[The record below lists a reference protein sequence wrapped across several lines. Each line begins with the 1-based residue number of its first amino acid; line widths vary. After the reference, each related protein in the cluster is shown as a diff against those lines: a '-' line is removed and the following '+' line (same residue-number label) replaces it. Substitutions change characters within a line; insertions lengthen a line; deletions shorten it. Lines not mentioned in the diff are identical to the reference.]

1 MSFNRTA
8 SQMAPLLLRNSTR
21 TALSRS
27 MRLPRQLP
35 AIAILI
41 PHRSVSGQTSTSNN
55 QSDYPPPGFNADQA
69 KKPLESQEN
78 KSKQSTSSSPDVN
91 IPVEK
96 PTAHAPTKASEE
108 QALNEL
114 ASQKAAADKAEEK
127 RLAKKKEE
135 SKNLT
140 LRQKIMKEVHHYWD
154 GTKLLA
160 AEVKISSKLAL
171 KMAAGYELTRREH
184 RQVSVPTTI
193 RCSHSDLL
201 SSCTV
206 LSRISVVLFP
216 SPSLSLYPSPSCCFQ
231 SP

>member
-21 TALSRS
+21 IAMSRS

-41 PHRSVSGQTSTSNN
+41 PHRSASGDTSTSSGANSN
-55 QSDYPPPGFNADQA
+55 YPPPGFNADQA
-69 KKPLESQEN
+69 KKPLTSQDDD
-78 KSKQSTSSSPDVN
+78 KSKHSSSNPDVN
-91 IPVEK
+91 IPLQK
-96 PTAHAPTKASEE
+96 PTEHAPTKSQEQ

-114 ASQKAAADKAEEK
+114 ASEKAAADKAEEK
-127 RLAKKKEE
+127 RIEKKKEE
-135 SKNLT
+135 DKKLT

-184 RQVSVPTTI
+184 RQVSALNTAP
-193 RCSHSDLL
+193 
-201 SSCTV
+201 
-206 LSRISVVLFP
+206 
-216 SPSLSLYPSPSCCFQ
+216 
-231 SP
+231 

>member
-41 PHRSVSGQTSTSNN
+41 PNRSVSGETSTSNN
-55 QSDYPPPGFNADQA
+55 QSNYPPPGFNADQA
-69 KKPLESQEN
+69 KKPLESQD
-78 KSKQSTSSSPDVN
+78 KSKQSSSSSPDVN
-91 IPVEK
+91 IPVNK
-96 PTAHAPTKASEE
+96 PTAHAPTKASED

-114 ASQKAAADKAEEK
+114 ATQKADADKAEEK

-135 SKNLT
+135 SKKLT
-140 LRQKIMKEVHHYWD
+140 LKQKIMKEVHHYWD

-184 RQVSVPTTI
+184 RQVSLLKVIP
-193 RCSHSDLL
+193 RPQSDPL

-206 LSRISVVLFP
+206 PFRISVALFP
-216 SPSLSLYPSPSCCFQ
+216 SPCLSLYPSPSCC
-231 SP
+231 SPLP

>member
-69 KKPLESQEN
+69 KKSLESQEN
-78 KSKQSTSSSPDVN
+78 KSKQSTSSPDVN
-91 IPVEK
+91 IPVDK

-108 QALNEL
+108 HALNEL

-135 SKNLT
+135 NKNLT

-184 RQVSVPTTI
+184 RQVSLQTTI
-193 RCSHSDLL
+193 RCSHSDHL

-206 LSRISVVLFP
+206 LSRISVVLFH
-216 SPSLSLYPSPSCCFQ
+216 SPSFSSCPSPSCCFQ

>member
-41 PHRSVSGQTSTSNN
+41 PNRSVSGDTSTSNT
-55 QSDYPPPGFNADQA
+55 QSNYPPPGFNADQA
-69 KKPLESQEN
+69 KKPLESQDD
-78 KSKQSTSSSPDVN
+78 KSKQSSSSSPDVN
-91 IPVEK
+91 IPVDK
-96 PTAHAPTKASEE
+96 PTAHAPTKASED

-114 ASQKAAADKAEEK
+114 ASQKADADKAEEK

-135 SKNLT
+135 SKKLT
-140 LRQKIMKEVHHYWD
+140 LKQKIMKEVHHYWD

-184 RQVSVPTTI
+184 RQVSVFNSI
-193 RCSHSDLL
+193 R
-201 SSCTV
+201 
-206 LSRISVVLFP
+206 
-216 SPSLSLYPSPSCCFQ
+216 
-231 SP
+231 

>member
-41 PHRSVSGQTSTSNN
+41 PNRSVSGETSTSNN
-55 QSDYPPPGFNADQA
+55 QSNYPPPGFNADQA
-69 KKPLESQEN
+69 KKPLESQD
-78 KSKQSTSSSPDVN
+78 KSKQSSSSSPDVN
-91 IPVEK
+91 IPVNK
-96 PTAHAPTKASEE
+96 PTAHAPTKASED

-114 ASQKAAADKAEEK
+114 ATQKADADKAEEK

-135 SKNLT
+135 SKKLT
-140 LRQKIMKEVHHYWD
+140 LKQKIMKEVHHYWD

-184 RQVSVPTTI
+184 RQVSLLKVI
-193 RCSHSDLL
+193 RWPQSD
-201 SSCTV
+201 
-206 LSRISVVLFP
+206 P
-216 SPSLSLYPSPSCCFQ
+216 SI
-231 SP
+231 

>member
-41 PHRSVSGQTSTSNN
+41 PNRSVSSETSTSNN
-55 QSDYPPPGFNADQA
+55 QSNYPPPGFNADQA
-69 KKPLESQEN
+69 KKPLESQD
-78 KSKQSTSSSPDVN
+78 KSKQSSSSSPDVN
-91 IPVEK
+91 IPVNK
-96 PTAHAPTKASEE
+96 PTAHAPTKASED

-114 ASQKAAADKAEEK
+114 ATQKADADKAEEK

-135 SKNLT
+135 SKKLT
-140 LRQKIMKEVHHYWD
+140 LKQKIMKEVHHYWD

-184 RQVSVPTTI
+184 RQVSVLSII
-193 RCSHSDLL
+193 RWPQSDPLP
-201 SSCTV
+201 SCTV
-206 LSRISVVLFP
+206 PSRISVALYP
-216 SPSLSLYPSPSCCFQ
+216 SPCLSLCLSPSCCF
-231 SP
+231 PLL

>member
-41 PHRSVSGQTSTSNN
+41 PNRSVSGETSTANN
-55 QSDYPPPGFNADQA
+55 QSNYPPPGFNADQA
-69 KKPLESQEN
+69 KKPLESQD
-78 KSKQSTSSSPDVN
+78 KSKQSSSSSPDVN
-91 IPVEK
+91 IPVNK
-96 PTAHAPTKASEE
+96 PTAHAPTKASED

-114 ASQKAAADKAEEK
+114 AAQKADADKAEEK

-135 SKNLT
+135 NKKLT
-140 LRQKIMKEVHHYWD
+140 LKQKIMKEVHHYWD

-184 RQVSVPTTI
+184 RQVSVLQAICWPQ
-193 RCSHSDLL
+193 SDPL

-206 LSRISVVLFP
+206 LSRISVALFL
-216 SPSLSLYPSPSCCFQ
+216 SPCSSLCLSPNCCFLL
-231 SP
+231 P

>member
-41 PHRSVSGQTSTSNN
+41 PNRSVSGDTSTSNT
-55 QSDYPPPGFNADQA
+55 QSNYPPPGFNADQA
-69 KKPLESQEN
+69 KKPLESQDD
-78 KSKQSTSSSPDVN
+78 KSKQSSSSSPDVN
-91 IPVEK
+91 IPVNK
-96 PTAHAPTKASEE
+96 PTAHAPTKASED

-114 ASQKAAADKAEEK
+114 ASQKADADKAEEK

-135 SKNLT
+135 SKKLT
-140 LRQKIMKEVHHYWD
+140 LKQKIMKEVHHYWD

-184 RQVSVPTTI
+184 RQVSTFNSIHWTQ
-193 RCSHSDLL
+193 SNLL
-201 SSCTV
+201 FSCTV
-206 LSRISVVLFP
+206 LSRISVASFP
-216 SPSLSLYPSPSCCFQ
+216 SLCLSLCPSPSCCFQ
-231 SP
+231 LP

>member
-8 SQMAPLLLRNSTR
+8 AQMAPLLLRNSTR

-41 PHRSVSGQTSTSNN
+41 PQRSVSGDTSTSNN
-55 QSDYPPPGFNADQA
+55 QSNYPPPGFNADQA
-69 KKPLESQEN
+69 KKSIESKDD
-78 KSKQSTSSSPDVN
+78 KSKQASSPDVN
-91 IPVEK
+91 IPVHE
-96 PTAHAPTKASEE
+96 PTAHAPTKASED

-114 ASQKAAADKAEEK
+114 AAQKAAHDKAEEK

-135 SKNLT
+135 NKNLT

-184 RQVSVPTTI
+184 RQVSVSNTVH
-193 RCSHSDLL
+193 CSQSDLL

-206 LSRISVVLFP
+206 LSRISAVSFP
-216 SPSLSLYPSPSCCFQ
+216 SPSLSLSPLPSCCFLL
-231 SP
+231 P

>member
-8 SQMAPLLLRNSTR
+8 AQMAPLLLRNSTR

-41 PHRSVSGQTSTSNN
+41 PQRSVSGDTSTSNN
-55 QSDYPPPGFNADQA
+55 QSNYPPPGFNADQA
-69 KKPLESQEN
+69 KKSIES
-78 KSKQSTSSSPDVN
+78 KDDKPKQASSPDVN
-91 IPVEK
+91 IPVHE
-96 PTAHAPTKASEE
+96 PTAHAPTKASED

-114 ASQKAAADKAEEK
+114 AAQKAAHDKAEEK

-135 SKNLT
+135 NKNLT

-171 KMAAGYELTRREH
+171 KMAAGYAAPNLTFYLAAPYCPGSRPSR
-184 RQVSVPTTI
+184 S
-193 RCSHSDLL
+193 LL
-201 SSCTV
+201 RLCHCP
-206 LSRISVVLFP
+206 LCRVVA
-216 SPSLSLYPSPSCCFQ
+216 SCCPEALPQ
-231 SP
+231 HAS